1 MTDSEQPHKY
11 CHTCGAELKL
21 GSNFCV
27 SCGKHLVPGPEGL
40 SSASSAPPLSNPS
53 PSFFDSAQEK
63 LRGGLRRLR
72 ASSPN
77 FNRGAPNRLLSRALQ
92 WFKSLPDVLKL
103 GIVGLIM
110 LMLLTILSPLALV
123 AAALVFGVSIVVLIV
138 RVTQQKSV
146 GSWGLVA
153 AISLVLL
160 FTFGSVSE
168 ALYGVGLP
176 GIFGEGD
183 AGGGGESP

>member
-11 CHTCGAELKL
+11 CHTCGAEQKAE
-21 GSNFCV
+21 SNFCV
-27 SCGKHLVPGPEGL
+27 TCGKHLVPPPEGL
-40 SSASSAPPLSNPS
+40 SSASSAPPLPNPP
-53 PSFFDSAQEK
+53 PSFYDGAQEK
-63 LRGGLRRLR
+63 LQGGLRWLR
-72 ASSPN
+72 ASSPDL
-77 FNRGAPNRLLSRALQ
+77 NRGALKRLLRRALQ
-92 WFKSLPDVLKL
+92 WFKSFPGVLKL
-103 GIVGLIM
+103 AIVGLIM

-138 RVTQQKSV
+138 RVTQQKSF

-160 FTFGSVSE
+160 FTFGSLSE
-168 ALYGVGLP
+168 ILYGVGLP
-176 GIFGEGD
+176 EIVSERD